1 MNFAKNTVFI
11 LIALFID
18 GLQAAISWGIAAIAA
33 FPVTAGGSAAGCVA
47 GNSIAGQIGCWVGG
61 GVLGLL
67 SVTPL
72 GLAANALVATVTVPI
87 GIALG
92 FAINICLS
100 IVLGWFFLVPLM
112 LFFGV
117 NVSWKRL
124 VWGGGEMIPGLNNI
138 PFWTVL
144 TIASLWKSTK
154 SNRGRKGVLA
164 LAGAAVLPI
173 RPIMSAKEATGM
185 FATRGARGWTP
196 QPEEWAPQ
204 PDSGE
209 DLVRTATQR
218 TPMQD
223 IRPMKPNVQN
233 A

>member
-1 MNFAKNTVFI
+1 MIFI

-18 GLQAAISWGIAAIAA
+18 GLQAAMSWGIAAIAA
-33 FPVTAGGSAAGCVA
+33 FPVTAGGSVAGCVA
-47 GNSIAGQIGCWVGG
+47 GNSIAGQVGCWVGG
-61 GVLGLL
+61 SVLGLM

-72 GLAANALVATVTVPI
+72 GLAANALVATVTVPV

-92 FAINICLS
+92 FAISMCLS
-100 IVLGWFFLVPLM
+100 IVLGWCFLVPLM
-112 LFFGV
+112 LLSGM

-124 VWGGGEMIPGLNNI
+124 IWGGGEMIPGLNNI
-138 PFWTVL
+138 PFWTAL

-154 SNRGRKGVLA
+154 SKHGRKGILA
-164 LAGAAVLPI
+164 LAGAVVVPTRPI
-173 RPIMSAKEATGM
+173 IMSAKEATGM
-185 FATRGARGWTP
+185 FAARGARGWTP

-218 TPMQD
+218 TPMRD
-223 IRPMKPNVQN
+223 IHPMKPNVQN